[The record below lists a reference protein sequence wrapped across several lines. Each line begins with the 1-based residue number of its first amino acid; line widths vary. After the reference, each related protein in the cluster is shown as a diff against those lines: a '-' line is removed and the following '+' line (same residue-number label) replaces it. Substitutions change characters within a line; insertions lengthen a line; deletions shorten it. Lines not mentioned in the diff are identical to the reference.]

1 MSEELFLKKVGP
13 VWDELQKLLERSRRS
28 GPRSLTAEELSR
40 LDKLYRRS
48 TVHLAQLRSRTSNQ
62 ALTERLNRLVTMAHS
77 TIYLAPRVRPLQR
90 VGRFYL
96 TGFPRAVA
104 RSGRYHLAAALLFAC
119 GGLVAFFTFPER
131 PEAAY
136 ALLAPGELRLP
147 GSSTAQLQRA
157 LRSGR
162 TDSETSKLLFSSALF
177 THNTK
182 VGIAA
187 FTSGV
192 VFGIPTVFLM
202 ILNGAMLGTFV
213 SIHHQRGIVAEV
225 WAWLLPHGVTEILA
239 VWLCGG
245 AGLMLGMAVIRP
257 RYRTRREALYEAGRE
272 ALQLVLG
279 VVPMF
284 LTAGFVEGFLRQSE
298 LDAEPRLMFAALTV
312 LLWTLYFGTAA
323 SLEKRERTA
332 GIDGRAVG
340 PSAAPAF
347 AEGESREAKPRLGV
361 RNRPFR
367 GDCFP

>member
-1 MSEELFLKKVGP
+1 MSEELFLKKMRP
-13 VWDELQKLLERSRRS
+13 VWDELQQLLERSRRS
-28 GPRSLTAEELSR
+28 GPRGLTAEELSR
-40 LDKLYRRS
+40 LDKLYRQS

-62 ALTERLNRLVTMAHS
+62 ALTEKLNRLVTMAHS
-77 TIYLAPRVRPLQR
+77 TIYVAPRVRPLQR

-96 TGFPRAVA
+96 TGFSRAVA

-119 GGLVAFFTFPER
+119 GGSVAFFTFPQR

-136 ALLAPGELRLP
+136 ALLEPGELRLP
-147 GSSTAQLQRA
+147 GSSSEQLRQA

-162 TDSETSKLLFSSALF
+162 TDSEATKLLFSSFLF

-182 VGIAA
+182 IGFAA

-192 VFGIPTVFLM
+192 LFGVPTVFLM
-202 ILNGAMLGTFV
+202 ILNGATLGTFV

-257 RYRTRREALYEAGRE
+257 RYRTRRQALYEAGRE
-272 ALQLVLG
+272 AVQLVLG

-284 LTAGFVEGFLRQSE
+284 LMAGFVEGFLRQSE
-298 LDAEPRLMFAALTV
+298 LYTESRLMFAALTV
-312 LLWTLYFGTAA
+312 LLWTLYFGTGA
-323 SLEKRERTA
+323 SLEKRERRK

-347 AEGESREAKPRLGV
+347 AEGTIRGTQPPVEV

-367 GDCFP
+367 GDSSP